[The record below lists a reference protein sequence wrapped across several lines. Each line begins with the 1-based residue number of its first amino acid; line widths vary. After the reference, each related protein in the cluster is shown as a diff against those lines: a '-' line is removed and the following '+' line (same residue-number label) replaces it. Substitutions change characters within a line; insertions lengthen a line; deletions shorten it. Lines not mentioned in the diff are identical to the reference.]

1 MEKPTPRKEIC
12 KRVIS
17 SYFGTLIDR
26 MYIKK
31 YFELNQRKEIDEMF
45 EIIVDSFRNILID
58 NEWMNNQT
66 KNEALDKV

>member
-1 MEKPTPRKEIC
+1 
-12 KRVIS
+12 
-17 SYFGTLIDR
+17 

-45 EIIVDSFRNILID
+45 EMIVDSFRNMLID

-66 KNEALDKV
+66 KNEALDKVLIGLIEFYYF